1 MATETKLILETVVKW
16 TASAKKALNS
26 IKKSIDG
33 ITEEVW
39 KSTKSLKRFA
49 DNNKA
54 TFQKMTAVW
63 AVAFW
68 IISLWIRKATQDAAE
83 AEWTWNKFN
92 TVFWETSD
100 EMSDFIKDIRKR
112 MPVASDDIARMAA
125 DLQDLLVPL
134 GLSRKLWADM
144 TKGFLEVSNAIWAFN
159 DVNPKEVLE
168 SIKSWLTGISMPL
181 KRFWID
187 ASVWALEA
195 IALEKWFLKTG
206 ESFAKLEPK
215 IRNQIRAQALLIQVQ
230 TQSSDAING
239 FAENSD
245 SLIFRQLELEASI
258 SDLSW
263 IIWKVFIPIIDDVV
277 KKIIPLVKNFADW
290 AEKNPELIKQITT
303 ISLIAVWLV
312 TALGTLW
319 LIIPSIIKW
328 FWLMITVI
336 KGLWI
341 ALRFLALNPI
351 WLVITAIAAWIFI
364 WIQIVK
370 NWDLIKEKAI
380 ELWKFILELYE
391 NNKILFSIF
400 APLIAIWIEVF
411 KNWDKIKEA
420 AIFLWNK
427 ILEVAGI
434 ISTAWANVWAN
445 LKLIWWEIK
454 QGFLDLV
461 DSAKQWGSNLI
472 QMFVDWL
479 KSKVESLKKWILDIA
494 TTISDFLGFGSPT
507 KKWPNSNSDKWIPNL
522 IKMLQDWFKK
532 GKSWMDNVVSDFAD
546 SIWITLTKGLKEK
559 LEKIKNTFSDLS
571 ISAINAFDKIKTA
584 ISGQKTKISELA
596 GEWKALNKELKA
608 IDVSIKEIQ
617 KTWAWDIATRAVEI
631 QNELQWEIT
640 WEKRLQLQKELELA
654 KTQVSGNDI
663 ANARVELEKSH
674 TQKIID
680 RINVRVAEAET
691 EKKRIQELM
700 ALKRAEIE
708 DEMKKHKEMIDEKKK
723 LDQVYFDFFGKR
735 IEKETRSVDSLIRK
749 MQQLIRLS
757 WWSIRAEVFTDKQD
771 VISNGWTITWW
782 HITQSRIIESK
793 SVTNPNQWG
802 TTIVNNISWIF
813 WTDAVDEIGDQ
824 LVNRLKWAVFI

>member
-16 TASAKKALNS
+16 TAEASKALKS
-26 IKKSIDG
+26 IKKSING

-39 KSTKSLKRFA
+39 KSTKSLKKFA
-49 DNNKA
+49 DNNKV

-68 IISLWIRKATQDAAE
+68 VISLWIRKTTQDAAE

-92 TVFWETSD
+92 TVFWETSN
-100 EMSDFIKDIRKR
+100 EMSDFITDIRKR
-112 MPVASDDIARMAA
+112 MPVATDDIARMAA

-134 GLSRKLWADM
+134 GLSRELWADM
-144 TKGFLEVSNAIWAFN
+144 TKGFLEVANAVGAFN
-159 DVNPKEVLE
+159 DVNPKEVLDA
-168 SIKSWLTGISMPL
+168 IKSWLTGISMPL

-195 IALEKWFLKTG
+195 IAMEEGLLKAW
-206 ESFAKLEPK
+206 ESFAKLQPK
-215 IRNQIRAQALLIQVQ
+215 IRNQIRAQALLTQVQ

-245 SLIFRQLELEASI
+245 SLIFRQLELQATM

-263 IIWKVFIPIIDDVV
+263 IIWKAFLPIIDDVL
-277 KKIIPLVKNFADW
+277 KTILPIVKNISTW
-290 AEKNPELIKQITT
+290 AEKNPELIKQIT
-303 ISLIAVWLV
+303 ILAIWFAWIV
-312 TALGTLW
+312 TALWVLW
-319 LIIPSIIKW
+319 LAIPLIIKG
-328 FWLMITVI
+328 FLWLTVAV
-336 KGLWI
+336 KALWI

-351 WLVITAIAAWIFI
+351 WLVITAIATWIFI

-370 NWDLIKEKAI
+370 NWDKIKEKAI

-400 APLIAIWIEVF
+400 APLIAIWIEIF
-411 KNWDKIKEA
+411 KNWDKIKEG
-420 AIFLWNK
+420 AISLWNK
-427 ILEVAGI
+427 IQEIAGI
-434 ISTAWANVWAN
+434 ISTAWNN
-445 LKLIWWEIK
+445 LWINLELVWWEIK
-454 QGFLDLV
+454 QWFLDLV
-461 DSAKQWGSNLI
+461 DSAKEWWRNII
-472 QMFVDWL
+472 QMLINWIREKATAL
-479 KSKVESLKKWILDIA
+479 KDSIIWIA
-494 TTISDFLGFGSPT
+494 TTIKDYLWFGSPT

-532 GKSWMDNVVSDFAD
+532 GQWWMDSVVSNFAD
-546 SIWITLTKGLKEK
+546 SIWISLTEWLKNK
-559 LEKIKNTFSDLS
+559 LEKIKESFSDLS
-571 ISAINAFDKIKTA
+571 VSAISAFDKIKTA
-584 ISGQKTKISELA
+584 ISGQKTKISGLA
-596 GEWKALNKELKA
+596 DEWKALNKELKA
-608 IDVSIKEIQ
+608 IDVSIKGIQ

-654 KTQVSGNDI
+654 KTQVSSNDI
-663 ANARVELEKSH
+663 ANARIELEKSQ

-680 RINVRVAEAET
+680 RINIRVAEAET

-757 WWSIRAEVFTDKQD
+757 WWTIRAEVFTDKQD
-771 VISNGWTITWW
+771 VISNEWIITWW
-782 HITQSRIIESK
+782 HTTESRIIKSK
-793 SVTNPNQWG
+793 SAINPNQWG

-813 WTDAVDEIGDQ
+813 WTDAVDEIWDQ
-824 LVNRLKWAVFI
+824 NFKKG